1 MDQVQNT
8 LSFPPKGALII
19 SEVSLERVTTAA
31 VLHMYSTSNE
41 RVNSESIDEVVV
53 FFLGAGEQFGHQVQ
67 LGVHL
72 PGGVQERLGHAHWRV
87 VAIVQSEPVE
97 DPRHRLQE
105 RSQPCLE

>member
-1 MDQVQNT
+1 
-8 LSFPPKGALII
+8 
-19 SEVSLERVTTAA
+19 
-31 VLHMYSTSNE
+31 MYSTSNE

-53 FFLGAGEQFGHQVQ
+53 FLFGAGEQFGHQVQ

-72 PGGVQERLGHAHWRV
+72 PGGVQECLGHAHWRV